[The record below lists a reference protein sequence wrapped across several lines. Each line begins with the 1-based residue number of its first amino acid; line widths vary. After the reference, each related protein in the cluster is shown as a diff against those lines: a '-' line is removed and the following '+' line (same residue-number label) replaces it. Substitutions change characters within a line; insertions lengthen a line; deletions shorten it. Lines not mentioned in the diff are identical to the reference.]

1 MQVGDLVLYQ
11 GQRWLVHRLDKM
23 TRTVFLYNQVGAT
36 AELPDMHDRLE
47 PDTIKVVAKPSLDW
61 KVIPAPIKSGAGP
74 FVKFTVPGPLGR
86 KARELRP
93 WLDWIPSDPFR
104 DGGSVFVRPGISLPS
119 HTVVIFTHQNGVAA
133 RIKLPR
139 ILTTVAKT
147 RAVPK
152 VATVPENRF
161 SRMLDDDDL

>member
-1 MQVGDLVLYQ
+1 
-11 GQRWLVHRLDKM
+11 M
-23 TRTVFLYNQVGAT
+23 TRTVFLYDQTGAT
-36 AELPDMHDRLE
+36 AELPDMHDRFE
-47 PDTIKVVAKPSLDW
+47 PDTVKVVASPNLQW

-86 KARELRP
+86 KAKELRP

-133 RIKLPR
+133 RVKLPR
-139 ILTTVAKT
+139 VLTTVSKIRNPPDTKLKAQET
-147 RAVPK
+147 
-152 VATVPENRF
+152 RF
-161 SRMLDDDDL
+161 SKMLDDDDF